1 MFYYWLV
8 YYKETDIFPINSGQP
23 APDFISQVI
32 LNSQKT
38 ISISES
44 PAFVL
49 HADI

>member
-8 YYKETDIFPINSGQP
+8 YYKETDIPLNSGQP
-23 APDFISQVI
+23 APDFISQDSH
-32 LNSQKT
+32 LTAKKT

-44 PAFVL
+44 SAFAL